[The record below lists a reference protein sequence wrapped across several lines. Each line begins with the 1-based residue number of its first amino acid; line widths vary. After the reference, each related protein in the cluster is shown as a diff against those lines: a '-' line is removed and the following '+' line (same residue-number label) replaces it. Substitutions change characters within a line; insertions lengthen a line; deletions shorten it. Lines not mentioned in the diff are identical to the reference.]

1 VNDSLRL
8 DVILLARDLEV
19 VRDRY
24 GSIGLKVVR
33 EGDGFVTFDR
43 GDESRLT
50 VTRSTTAGDG
60 IADLGT
66 AVAVWLRDP
75 DRNPIG
81 LLQLERVA

>member
-1 VNDSLRL
+1 
-8 DVILLARDLEV
+8 
-19 VRDRY
+19 
-24 GSIGLKVVR
+24 
-33 EGDGFVTFDR
+33 
-43 GDESRLT
+43 

>member
-1 VNDSLRL
+1 VSASLTL
-8 DVILLARDLEV
+8 DVILLAADLEV
-19 VRDRY
+19 ATDHYSSV
-24 GSIGLKVVR
+24 GLDVVR

-43 GDESRLT
+43 GDGGRLT

-66 AVAVWLRDP
+66 AVAMWLRDP

>member
-1 VNDSLRL
+1 VSGSLTL
-8 DVILLARDLEV
+8 DVILLADDLEV
-19 VRDRY
+19 AKDHYSSV
-24 GSIGLKVVR
+24 GLEVVR
-33 EGDGFVTFDR
+33 EGDGFVTFDC
-43 GDESRLT
+43 GEVGRLT